1 MARLF
6 RVGEFAALTGVSVR
20 TLHHYDA
27 IGLLRPTAHSASG
40 YRLYSERD
48 LLTLQQILTLRY
60 LGFSLRQVRGL
71 LEQPD
76 FSLVASLQIQR
87 RVLRD
92 RIAEL
97 ARIAAA
103 LDALLAH
110 RQATGAWSWDL
121 VARTT
126 ATVQDSIHHRGERT
140 METYYT
146 PEQMRQWEE
155 LRQEVPAEEVRAIED
170 GWTALLAD
178 VRANRHLDPADPRAQ
193 ALVDRWD
200 ALLETTHRG
209 FRGREELWQ
218 AVGEAYRQGRFEGFD
233 RAPQA
238 EDFAFIA
245 RARAARGVGSP

>member
-1 MARLF
+1 
-6 RVGEFAALTGVSVR
+6 
-20 TLHHYDA
+20 
-27 IGLLRPTAHSASG
+27 
-40 YRLYSERD
+40 
-48 LLTLQQILTLRY
+48 
-60 LGFSLRQVRGL
+60 
-71 LEQPD
+71 
-76 FSLVASLQIQR
+76 
-87 RVLRD
+87 
-92 RIAEL
+92 
-97 ARIAAA
+97 
-103 LDALLAH
+103 
-110 RQATGAWSWDL
+110 
-121 VARTT
+121 
-126 ATVQDSIHHRGERT
+126 